1 MDILRGKP
9 LPLGPHP
16 ESGGINFAIFAPYA
30 DKVELH
36 LFRPGSFDVLER
48 IVLEK
53 PVHTTGSVW
62 HVFVPGKQEG
72 TEYGYIIH
80 APGIPA
86 DIYLLDPYAP
96 AFSGGGTWGDR
107 QNTRRRNLVIG
118 ENFDWEDDAPPAV
131 PFFQTVIYE
140 LHVRGFTRH
149 QSSGVENPG
158 TYRALIEKIPYLKDL
173 GVTAIELLPVTEFDE
188 TNKHVSDPSTG
199 KPLLNYWGYDP
210 ISFLVPKAG
219 YAAEPGSGSALT
231 GFKQMVRA
239 FHKAGIEVILDM
251 VFNHTGEDGDTGP
264 VINFRALAPDVYY
277 LLDKT
282 KNVMLNFT
290 GCGNT
295 VNCNHPVTSDLI
307 LTSLRY
313 WVTEMHVDGFRFD
326 LASIMCRG
334 EGGAILSTPPVIERI
349 SKDPVLSQVKLI
361 AEAWDSAG
369 LYQVGN
375 FPAWQRWAE
384 WNDKFRD
391 TLRRYVRGDEGVV
404 PEVAT
409 RMAGSADL
417 YRPGRRKPYHSIN
430 FITSHD
436 GFTLKDLV
444 SYNAKHNEANGEQN
458 RDGSDNN
465 LSWNCGVEGEP
476 AAKRIRRLRMKQ
488 MKNFLA
494 HLFLAQGTP
503 MMIAGDE
510 FGRTQEGNNNAYC
523 QDNPVSWVDW
533 TFLKKNKE
541 LHRFTRQLIHF
552 RKQHGCLQR
561 HDFFEDDP
569 LGTPPISWHGTQLN
583 QPDWGTGSH
592 NLAFYLLPSPA
603 NTCHIFVISNMS
615 VKRVIFQLPTV
626 TPMHWYRFAD
636 TSLRPPDDISEIGKS
651 PRHSDQSR
659 YSAAP
664 RSTVILV
671 AKKE

>member
-1 MDILRGKP
+1 MEIQRGKP
-9 LPLGPHP
+9 LPLGPHR
-16 ESGGINFAIFAPYA
+16 ESGGINFALFAPYA
-30 DKVELH
+30 EKVELH
-36 LFRPGSFDVLER
+36 LFRPGSFEVLEK

-53 PVHTTGSVW
+53 PLHTTGSVW
-62 HVFVPGKQEG
+62 HVFVSGQQEG
-72 TEYGYIIH
+72 TEYGYLIH
-80 APGIPA
+80 APGVPD

-96 AFSGGGTWGDR
+96 ALVGGETWGDR
-107 QNTRRRNLVIG
+107 QNTRRRNLVIRDD
-118 ENFDWEDDAPPAV
+118 FDWEDDISPGV
-131 PFFQTVIYE
+131 PFSQTVIYE

-149 QSSGVENPG
+149 QSSGVDDPG
-158 TYRALIEKIPYLKDL
+158 TYAGLVAKIPYLKDL
-173 GVTAIELLPVTEFDE
+173 GITAVELLPVTEFDE
-188 TNKHVSDPSTG
+188 TNKHVADPSTG

-210 ISFLVPKAG
+210 VSYLVPKAG
-219 YAAEPGSGSALT
+219 YAAEPENGGALT
-231 GFKQMVRA
+231 GFKQMVKA
-239 FHKAGIEVILDM
+239 FHKAGIEVFLDM
-251 VFNHTGEDGDTGP
+251 VFNHTGEDGDAGP

-277 LLDKT
+277 LLDKNG
-282 KNVMLNFT
+282 KSMLNFT

-307 LTSLRY
+307 LASLRY
-313 WVTEMHVDGFRFD
+313 WVTDMHVDGFRFD

-334 EGGAILSTPPVIERI
+334 EGGSVLSAPPVIERI
-349 SKDPVLSQVKLI
+349 SKDPVLGHVKLI
-361 AEAWDSAG
+361 AEAWDAAG
-369 LYQVGN
+369 LYQVGS

-391 TLRRYVRGDEGVV
+391 ILRRYIRGDEGVV

-436 GFTLKDLV
+436 GFTLRDLV
-444 SYNAKHNEANGEQN
+444 SYNSKHNEANGEQN

-465 LSWNCGVEGEP
+465 LSWNCGIEGEP
-476 AAKRIRRLRMKQ
+476 VTKRIQRLRIKQ

-510 FGRTQEGNNNAYC
+510 FGRTQQGNNNAYC
-523 QDNPVSWVDW
+523 QDNPVSWLDW
-533 TFLKKNKE
+533 AFIEKNKE
-541 LHRFTRQLIHF
+541 LHHFTRQLIHF

-592 NLAFYLLPSPA
+592 NLAFYLLPSPQ

-615 VKRVIFQLPTV
+615 VKRVVFQLPTV

-651 PRHSDQSR
+651 IRHKDQSR

-664 RSTVILV
+664 RSTVVLV
-671 AKKE
+671 AKKD